1 MKSVEYVTAR
11 ARTNMERPLS
21 RQAPIAAS
29 AASPRVLELRSAG
42 PFHEFLVDATGDFT
56 SSASAYSA
64 RRAVAGSTRAARLAG
79 RQHAASAT
87 PMTRKAAPAS
97 ASGS

>member
-1 MKSVEYVTAR
+1 MKSVEYVAAR
-11 ARTNMERPLS
+11 AGTNMKPIF
-21 RQAPIAAS
+21 APRTDS
-29 AASPRVLELRSAG
+29 GKRSQPARSCAQLVR
-42 PFHEFLVDATGDFT
+42 FTSFLVDATGDFT
-56 SSASAYSA
+56 RSASAYSA